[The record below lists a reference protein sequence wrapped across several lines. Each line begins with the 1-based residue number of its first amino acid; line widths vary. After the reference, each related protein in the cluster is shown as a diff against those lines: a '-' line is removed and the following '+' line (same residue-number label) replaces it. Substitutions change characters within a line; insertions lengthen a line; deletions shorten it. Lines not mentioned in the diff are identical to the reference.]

1 MTWKPYSQTISTKLR
16 SSFVSLWQSQSR
28 PNGPMDPTDS
38 FTDSA
43 QTLPQTQRTHGLH
56 GLLTD
61 SGRMPGFLT
70 WEPVPQKPWVL
81 VRTCTTGTFTL
92 LGNLC
97 LGTFTWEPS
106 LGNLCLENLLGN
118 LRLGTFT
125 LEPSLG
131 NLRLETCTWKIYLGT
146 FACELLLRN
155 LHLGTF
161 AWKPVLGKF
170 TWEPSL
176 GNFTSEP

>member
-43 QTLPQTQRTHGLH
+43 QTLPQTQQTH

-118 LRLGTFT
+118 LRLGTF
-125 LEPSLG
+125 
-131 NLRLETCTWKIYLGT
+131 
-146 FACELLLRN
+146 
-155 LHLGTF
+155 

-176 GNFTSEP
+176 GNFHFGSFTWEPSFLGNLHLETL